1 MARVIDKISI
11 SIMAGGGSV
20 RIAREQQNSRGRE
33 TVEARERER
42 GEDDFD
48 ASPSRQPCGV
58 ITRLAE
64 HGGGSS
70 GAFGSSSPLSSPRS
84 FPLFNFS
91 SLPFSLFLSL
101 SVSSPSIFLR
111 SFFDLSSNFSSTRVS
126 IEFPLPSFR
135 LDREYDAHPRTNQ
148 ERIRLCIFWSENKEE
163 QQISG
168 GVIDSSGVC

>member
-33 TVEARERER
+33 TVEAREGER

-111 SFFDLSSNFSSTRVS
+111 SFFDLSSNFSSTLSDRVS
-126 IEFPLPSFR
+126 ASLFSIGS
-135 LDREYDAHPRTNQ
+135 
-148 ERIRLCIFWSENKEE
+148 RIRCTPANESGENSFMYFLE
-163 QQISG
+163 
-168 GVIDSSGVC
+168 

>member
-11 SIMAGGGSV
+11 SIMAGGRSE
-20 RIAREQQNSRGRE
+20 RIAREQQNRGEEKRSRRE
-33 TVEARERER
+33 KGR

-70 GAFGSSSPLSSPRS
+70 RPLGPLLLLPPRS

-91 SLPFSLFLSL
+91 SLPFSLRFVTLDP
-101 SVSSPSIFLR
+101 SSTFLR
-111 SFFDLSSNFSSTRVS
+111 HSS
-126 IEFPLPSFR
+126 IEFSLSSFQ
-135 LDREYDAHPRTNQ
+135 LDHDEYDAYIR
-148 ERIRLCIFWSENKEE
+148 ERIRR
-163 QQISG
+163 
-168 GVIDSSGVC
+168 DSFIYFLE

>member
-33 TVEARERER
+33 TARRRER

-48 ASPSRQPCGV
+48 ASLSRQPCGV

-101 SVSSPSIFLR
+101 SPFR
-111 SFFDLSSNFSSTRVS
+111 HPPSFFDLSSIFLPTFPRHCP

-148 ERIRLCIFWSENKEE
+148 ERIRLYIFWSENKEE

>member
-11 SIMAGGGSV
+11 SIMAGGGSM

-33 TVEARERER
+33 TVEAREGER

-101 SVSSPSIFLR
+101 SPFR
-111 SFFDLSSNFSSTRVS
+111 HPPSFFDLSSNFSSTRVS

-148 ERIRLCIFWSENKEE
+148 ERIRLYIFWSENKEE